1 MRRLLGRKRLNSI
14 TYQKVMRWNTRV
26 GLTRQLNRLT
36 GIHRESVIQD
46 VDIPIENAPEFLQ
59 FFDQEIGIRPVW
71 ICPARHDGGRG
82 AYPLFPMRKDT
93 LYINFGFWDGIRSQQ
108 AYPTGHFNRLIEEK
122 VAELGGIKSLYS
134 ESFYP
139 RDEFSEIF
147 GGDEYQALKAKYDP
161 DNKLKD
167 LYQKCVLGH

>member
-1 MRRLLGRKRLNSI
+1 
-14 TYQKVMRWNTRV
+14 
-26 GLTRQLNRLT
+26 
-36 GIHRESVIQD
+36 
-46 VDIPIENAPEFLQ
+46 
-59 FFDQEIGIRPVW
+59 
-71 ICPARHDGGRG
+71 
-82 AYPLFPMRKDT
+82 
-93 LYINFGFWDGIRSQQ
+93 
-108 AYPTGHFNRLIEEK
+108 
-122 VAELGGIKSLYS
+122 LGGIKSLYS